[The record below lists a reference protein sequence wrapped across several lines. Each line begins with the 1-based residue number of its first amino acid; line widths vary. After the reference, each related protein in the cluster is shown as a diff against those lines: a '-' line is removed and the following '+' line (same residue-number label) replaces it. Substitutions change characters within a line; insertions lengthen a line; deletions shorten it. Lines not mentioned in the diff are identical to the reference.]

1 MPTSSKG
8 LSGPMR
14 LAKCCRTG
22 NGKAGVQYLLAIWA
36 NPPSFRLMATVVT
49 PRPLPQP
56 PRDFHELFQR
66 VGLQMAALDLFM
78 RREVEHFEPEIR
90 GMAAYCLDTTGK
102 RLRPTLVFVSGW
114 QGESVVSDDL
124 VRAAGVVEMVHLAT
138 LVHDDIMDRAEIRR
152 NRRTAARE
160 FGPDAAVLL
169 GDALFSQALH
179 VASQFPTTEV
189 CRLVSEST
197 RKVCSGEI
205 MQTLRRRD
213 INISLAEY
221 RRMIDLKTAELF
233 RVACFLG
240 ARLSGHDA
248 GFASAADRFGHHL
261 GIAYQI
267 YDDFVDFVGE
277 EQRIGKTLGTDL
289 ATGKLTLPLM
299 LLLDRVEAKE
309 RAAIVAALQG
319 GQPIGLAASKQRMQE
334 LGIAAGVVRAIDD
347 ELAVATQALA
357 PHARLAPVPLMLQLS
372 AMLHGQVAALQQ
384 TVPVS

>member
-1 MPTSSKG
+1 
-8 LSGPMR
+8 
-14 LAKCCRTG
+14 
-22 NGKAGVQYLLAIWA
+22 
-36 NPPSFRLMATVVT
+36 
-49 PRPLPQP
+49 
-56 PRDFHELFQR
+56 
-66 VGLQMAALDLFM
+66 MAALDAFM
-78 RREVEHFEPEIR
+78 RDQVERFEPEIR
-90 GMAAYCLDTTGK
+90 EMAAYCLDTTGK
-102 RLRPTLVFVSGW
+102 RLRPTLVFISGW
-114 QGESVVSDDL
+114 QGDGVVSDEL

-213 INISLAEY
+213 INISLADY

-233 RVACFLG
+233 RVSCFLG
-240 ARLSGHDA
+240 ARLSGHGQD
-248 GFASAADRFGHHL
+248 FALAADRFGHHL

-267 YDDFVDFVGE
+267 YDDLADFVGE

-299 LLLDRVEAKE
+299 LLLESVSAEE
-309 RAAIVAALQG
+309 RAAIIASLRG
-319 GQPIGLAASKQRMQE
+319 GQPLDLAGSRQRMQE
-334 LGIAAGVVRAIDD
+334 MGIAAGIVRAIDE
-347 ELAVATQALA
+347 ELAVAIAALA
-357 PHARLAPVPLMLQLS
+357 PHADRAPVPLMLQLGE
-372 AMLHGQVAALQQ
+372 MLKAQVASLQAASV
-384 TVPVS
+384 TG

>member
-1 MPTSSKG
+1 MAG
-8 LSGPMR
+8 LM
-14 LAKCCRTG
+14 
-22 NGKAGVQYLLAIWA
+22 
-36 NPPSFRLMATVVT
+36 PPSVSF
-49 PRPLPQP
+49 PP
-56 PRDFHELFQR
+56 PRDFNELFQR
-66 VGLQMAALDLFM
+66 VGPQMAALDRFISSQ
-78 RREVEHFEPEIR
+78 VERFEPEIHD
-90 GMAAYCLDTTGK
+90 MAAYCLDTSGK

-114 QGESVVSDDL
+114 QGDGVVSEDL

-152 NRRTAARE
+152 SRRTAARE
-160 FGPDAAVLL
+160 FGADAAVLL

-179 VASQFPTTEV
+179 VASQFPSTEV

-233 RVACFLG
+233 RVSCFLG
-240 ARLSGHDA
+240 ARLSGHAA
-248 GFASAADRFGHHL
+248 GFAAAADRFGHHL

-267 YDDFVDFVGE
+267 YDDLVDFVGE

-299 LLLDRVEAKE
+299 LLLDSVSAAE
-309 RAAIVAALQG
+309 RTAIVNALRG
-319 GQPIGLAASKQRMQE
+319 GQPLGLAASKQRMKE
-334 LGIAAGVVRAIDD
+334 MGIAAGVVRAIDD
-347 ELAVATQALA
+347 ELAAAAHALE
-357 PHARLAPVPLMLQLS
+357 PHTALAPVPLMLQLS
-372 AMLHGQVAALQQ
+372 DVLKGQVAALQ
-384 TVPVS
+384 SSSG

>member
-1 MPTSSKG
+1 MANTVAQAGAQIAPNRDAHG
-8 LSGPMR
+8 LFER
-14 LAKCCRTG
+14 
-22 NGKAGVQYLLAIWA
+22 I
-36 NPPSFRLMATVVT
+36 
-49 PRPLPQP
+49 RPHL
-56 PRDFHELFQR
+56 
-66 VGLQMAALDLFM
+66 AALDAFM
-78 RREVEHFEPEIR
+78 RKAVENFEPEIR

-102 RLRPTLVFVSGW
+102 RLRPTMVFVSGW
-114 QGESVVSDDL
+114 QGDGVVSEEL

-152 NRRTAARE
+152 SRRTASRE

-179 VASQFPTTEV
+179 IASQFPTTEV

-213 INISLAEY
+213 ISISLAEY

-233 RVACFLG
+233 RASCFLG
-240 ARLSGHDA
+240 ARLSGHDPA
-248 GFASAADRFGHHL
+248 FAAAADRFGHHL

-267 YDDFVDFVGE
+267 YDDLVDFVGE

-299 LLLDRVEAKE
+299 LLLERVSADE
-309 RAAIVAALQG
+309 RSAIVAALRG
-319 GQPIGLAASKQRMQE
+319 GQSLGLPASKQRMKE
-334 LGIAAGVVRAIDD
+334 LGIASGVVCAIEE
-347 ELAVATQALA
+347 ELVAAESALA
-357 PHARLAPVPLMLQLS
+357 SFGSLAPVPLMRLLS
-372 AMLHGQVAALQQ
+372 EMLRRQVAALSAS
-384 TVPVS
+384 TDSS

>member
-1 MPTSSKG
+1 MSGFAVPSP
-8 LSGPMR
+8 LS
-14 LAKCCRTG
+14 
-22 NGKAGVQYLLAIWA
+22 Q
-36 NPPSFRLMATVVT
+36 S
-49 PRPLPQP
+49 
-56 PRDFHELFQR
+56 PRDFNELFQC
-66 VGLQMAALDLFM
+66 VAPQMAALDRFM
-78 RREVEHFEPEIR
+78 RDQVDRFEPEIR
-90 GMAAYCLDTTGK
+90 QMAAYCLDTSGK

-114 QGESVVSDDL
+114 QGASVVSEDL

-179 VASQFPTTEV
+179 VASQFSTTEV

-233 RVACFLG
+233 RVSCFLG
-240 ARLSGHDA
+240 ARLSGHSPD
-248 GFASAADRFGHHL
+248 FADAADRYGRHL

-267 YDDFVDFVGE
+267 YDDLVDFVGE

-299 LLLDRVEAKE
+299 LLLDQVTTEE
-309 RAAIVAALQG
+309 RAAIVTALRG
-319 GQPIGLAASKQRMQE
+319 GRPLGLAASKQRMKE
-334 LGIAAGVVRAIDD
+334 LGIAAGVLRAIDE
-347 ELAVATQALA
+347 ELAGASLALEA
-357 PHARLAPVPLMLQLS
+357 FAQLAPVPLMLQMGE
-372 AMLHGQVAALQQ
+372 MLKAQVAALQ
-384 TVPVS
+384 TTAVSM

>member
-1 MPTSSKG
+1 MASFV
-8 LSGPMR
+8 M
-14 LAKCCRTG
+14 
-22 NGKAGVQYLLAIWA
+22 
-36 NPPSFRLMATVVT
+36 PPSKSDL
-49 PRPLPQP
+49 P

-66 VGLQMAALDLFM
+66 VGPQMAALDRFM
-78 RREVEHFEPEIR
+78 RNEVEHFEPEIR
-90 GMAAYCLDTTGK
+90 EMAAYCLDTTGK

-114 QGESVVSDDL
+114 QGDGIVADDL

-152 NRRTAARE
+152 SRRTAARE
-160 FGPDAAVLL
+160 FGPEAAVLL

-179 VASQFPTTEV
+179 IASQFPTTEV

-213 INISLAEY
+213 LNISLGDY

-233 RVACFLG
+233 RVSCFLG
-240 ARLSGHDA
+240 ARLSGHPTD
-248 GFASAADRFGHHL
+248 FAAAADRFGHHL

-267 YDDFVDFVGE
+267 YDDLVDFVGE

-299 LLLDRVEAKE
+299 LLLERVSGQE
-309 RAAIVAALQG
+309 RAFLTEALRDG
-319 GQPIGLAASKQRMQE
+319 RSPGLPASKQRMQE
-334 LGIAAGVVRAIDD
+334 LGIASDVVRAIDE
-347 ELAVATQALA
+347 ELAAAARALESFGG
-357 PHARLAPVPLMLQLS
+357 LASVPLMLQLS
-372 AMLHGQVAALQQ
+372 EMLRKQVAALS
-384 TVPVS
+384 VPAVSH

>member
-1 MPTSSKG
+1 MAGLPTISSQ
-8 LSGPMR
+8 S
-14 LAKCCRTG
+14 
-22 NGKAGVQYLLAIWA
+22 
-36 NPPSFRLMATVVT
+36 
-49 PRPLPQP
+49 QP
-56 PRDFHELFQR
+56 PRDFHELFGR
-66 VGLQMAALDLFM
+66 VRPQMSALDAFM
-78 RREVEHFEPEIR
+78 RDQVDRFEPEIR
-90 GMAAYCLDTTGK
+90 EMAAYCLDTSGK
-102 RLRPTLVFVSGW
+102 RLRPTLVFISGW
-114 QGESVVSDDL
+114 QGDGVVSDDL

-213 INISLAEY
+213 INVSLADY
-221 RRMIDLKTAELF
+221 HRMIDLKTAELF
-233 RVACFLG
+233 RVSCFLG
-240 ARLSGHDA
+240 ARLSGHDLE
-248 GFASAADRFGHHL
+248 FARAADRFGHHL

-267 YDDFVDFVGE
+267 YDDLADFVGE

-299 LLLDRVEAKE
+299 LLLESVSPEE
-309 RAAIVAALQG
+309 RATIIASLRG
-319 GQPIGLAASKQRMQE
+319 GQPLDLADSRRRMRELKIGA
-334 LGIAAGVVRAIDD
+334 GIVRAID
-347 ELAVATQALA
+347 EQLAISTTALA
-357 PHARLAPVPLMLQLS
+357 PHAGRAPVSLMLQLGE
-372 AMLHGQVAALQQ
+372 MLKGQVGSLQAGS
-384 TVPVS
+384 TVG

>member
-1 MPTSSKG
+1 MTPPGTPT
-8 LSGPMR
+8 P
-14 LAKCCRTG
+14 
-22 NGKAGVQYLLAIWA
+22 
-36 NPPSFRLMATVVT
+36 
-49 PRPLPQP
+49 P
-56 PRDFHELFQR
+56 PRDFSELFGR
-66 VGLQMAALDLFM
+66 VAPQMAALDRFM
-78 RREVEHFEPEIR
+78 RSEVEHFEPEIR
-90 GMAAYCLDTTGK
+90 NMAAYCLDTSGK
-102 RLRPTLVFVSGW
+102 RLRPTMVFVSGW
-114 QGESVVSDDL
+114 QGEGVVSDDL

-152 NRRTAARE
+152 SRRTAARE

-179 VASQFPTTEV
+179 IASQFPTTEV

-221 RRMIDLKTAELF
+221 RRIIDLKTAELF
-233 RVACFLG
+233 RVSCFLG

-248 GFASAADRFGHHL
+248 AFADAADRFGHHL

-267 YDDFVDFVGE
+267 YDDLVDFVGE

-299 LLLDRVEAKE
+299 LLLERVSAEE
-309 RAAIVAALQG
+309 RAAMVAALRG
-319 GQPIGLAASKQRMQE
+319 GQSPGLPASKQRMQE
-334 LGIAAGVVRAIDD
+334 LGIAAGVIKAIEE
-347 ELAVATQALA
+347 ELAAATAALA
-357 PHARLAPVPLMLQLS
+357 PFARLAPVSLMQQLGEMLRKQVTGLS
-372 AMLHGQVAALQQ
+372 AS
-384 TVPVS
+384 VSS